1 MLIRKP
7 DDIPSSEITPES
19 VYVNRRGFIGAA
31 AAAIATVAAPASL
44 VACAAE
50 AEGAQDK
57 ANSYEEIT
65 QYNNFYEFGT
75 DKEDPARLAPRLL
88 KTRPWTV
95 SIEGLCRKPGRYPH
109 RHPHPRQPRA
119 GPHLPPALR
128 GGMVDGDP
136 LAGDTA
142 ARRARQRRAP
152 PRARF
157 VELTTLHDP
166 RQMPGQQRGC
176 WSGRT

>member
-31 AAAIATVAAPASL
+31 AAAIATWRRPRRSWRARRRRRGRRTRP
-44 VACAAE
+44 
-50 AEGAQDK
+50 
-57 ANSYEEIT
+57 NSYEEIT

-88 KTRPWTV
+88 KTRPV
-95 SIEGLCRKPGRYPH
+95 DGQHRGALPQAGALPH

-166 RQMPGQQRGC
+166 RQMPDSSAGC